1 MLRGLEAVTD
11 KATAA
16 SPYIGIVVYA
26 SKFKV
31 LINIKVNNE
40 QCAAPVR
47 AVSCGSFC
55 GAQKVM
61 GGGGCWGG
69 GDLGHAGIVFI
80 GRRIQMIMSLCYRAA
95 KKFVSCCWCP

>member
-16 SPYIGIVVYA
+16 SPYISIVVYA

-40 QCAAPVR
+40 QCASQVR
-47 AVSCGSFC
+47 
-55 GAQKVM
+55 
-61 GGGGCWGG
+61 
-69 GDLGHAGIVFI
+69 
-80 GRRIQMIMSLCYRAA
+80 
-95 KKFVSCCWCP
+95 

>member
-40 QCAAPVR
+40 QCAALVR
-47 AVSCGSFC
+47 
-55 GAQKVM
+55 
-61 GGGGCWGG
+61 
-69 GDLGHAGIVFI
+69 
-80 GRRIQMIMSLCYRAA
+80 
-95 KKFVSCCWCP
+95 

>member
-47 AVSCGSFC
+47 AVSCGAFC
-55 GAQKVM
+55 WAQKNDER
-61 GGGGCWGG
+61 GRSP
-69 GDLGHAGIVFI
+69 AGTP
-80 GRRIQMIMSLCYRAA
+80 RRN
-95 KKFVSCCWCP
+95 V